1 MLLKSETFMLRICG
15 NCAHATCSPEH
26 DEIKKLER
34 AYLKHQYSA
43 YVALLRRRANP
54 LRDAKTLC
62 RKENI
67 QVGILEE
74 ACAFWKEK

>member
-15 NCAHATCSPEH
+15 NCTYAKARLEP

-34 AYLKHQYSA
+34 AYFKHQYSA

-54 LRDAKTLC
+54 LRDAKALC